1 MARKEEAM
9 VELEIE
15 TLPRRLERVERENR
29 RLKNGCLIP
38 VCSYLTPIAR

>member
-15 TLPRRLERVERENR
+15 TLARQLDRVERENR
-29 RLKNGCLIP
+29 W
-38 VCSYLTPIAR
+38 ARRGLWR

>member
-15 TLPRRLERVERENR
+15 TLTRRLDRVEREVR
-29 RLKNGCLIP
+29 RAVFGEGDDSP
-38 VCSYLTPIAR
+38 

>member
-15 TLPRRLERVERENR
+15 TLARRLERENR
-29 RLKNGCLIP
+29 RLKVAGVVVLA
-38 VCSYLTPIAR
+38 SWYKR